1 MSHAKAVVI
10 SALVTAAVVG
20 VIFRFAPLRGI
31 VTGTT
36 NTGPFVG

>member
-1 MSHAKAVVI
+1 MSHGKAIVI
-10 SALVTAAVVG
+10 SVLSTLVIVGAV
-20 VIFRFAPLRGI
+20 FRFAPLRGI